1 MQLYTRFTKFVA
13 ESRRVLKV
21 TRKPTWPEFSML
33 AKVTGLGML
42 VIGLIGFVLTLVKQ
56 LLTIFLG

>member
-1 MQLYTRFTKFVA
+1 
-13 ESRRVLKV
+13 
-21 TRKPTWPEFSML
+21 ML